1 MNIEA
6 DILFT
11 VHRVPPSCRSM
22 VLTLLI
28 TYSKGA
34 PFYNAIA
41 RQPEAVLVGCSR
53 IRASQT
59 FPRYFRSN
67 TITIGLSWPGMC
79 FVIVKVFRSA
89 ESPI

>member
-1 MNIEA
+1 MSYDVNYIGYVELDIA

-34 PFYNAIA
+34 PFYNAITTVTDKTL
-41 RQPEAVLVGCSR
+41 E
-53 IRASQT
+53 
-59 FPRYFRSN
+59 F
-67 TITIGLSWPGMC
+67 
-79 FVIVKVFRSA
+79 
-89 ESPI
+89 